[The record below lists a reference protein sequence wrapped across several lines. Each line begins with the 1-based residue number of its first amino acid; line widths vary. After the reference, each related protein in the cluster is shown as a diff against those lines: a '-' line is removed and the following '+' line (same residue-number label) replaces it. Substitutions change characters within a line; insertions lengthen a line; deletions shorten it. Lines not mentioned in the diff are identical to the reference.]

1 MKRYRPQILLLIGAA
16 ITMMSILWELVRMNP
31 QTSYLVD
38 PWSRRGY
45 QSVHGSLIFT
55 IGGLI
60 LIFGLL
66 TFFNSSLKP
75 LWSRLIAL
83 VMALGAVVV
92 AMLYGGSESAMGGG
106 MVGSVVALLGAFV
119 VMNLVDT
126 LLPELSS
133 SIRLLIGSVTFIV
146 AFFVL
151 ELVLGT
157 SHSAKPWV
165 WIAVASVIAFGIAA
179 TGKHPQL
186 SANRMLMLMTL
197 FGWVAIAVSAAV
209 ARTSLVTAQVERS
222 IAETGAPLFGDYKD
236 VQVTSGY
243 FLALFGM
250 MVAFVASVS
259 LWAKRR
265 DIIINQERAER
276 QRAAAEASAAEIK
289 TALEIAQRHQREARA
304 AQ

>member
-179 TGKHPQL
+179 TGKHP
-186 SANRMLMLMTL
+186 SSR
-197 FGWVAIAVSAAV
+197 
-209 ARTSLVTAQVERS
+209 RT
-222 IAETGAPLFGDYKD
+222 GC
-236 VQVTSGY
+236 
-243 FLALFGM
+243 
-250 MVAFVASVS
+250 
-259 LWAKRR
+259 
-265 DIIINQERAER
+265 
-276 QRAAAEASAAEIK
+276 
-289 TALEIAQRHQREARA
+289 
-304 AQ
+304 